1 MRIHCDVCGAE
12 IAKEEAIVEE
22 FEGEAVCFCSAE
34 CAESRGYH
42 QVMQDPGREE
52 GTSPPDLR

>member
-22 FEGEAVCFCSAE
+22 FEGEAVYFCSPN
-34 CAESRGYH
+34 CAESRGFH
-42 QVMQDPGREE
+42 PVMQDPGREE
-52 GTSPPDLR
+52 QNSPQDLR

>member
-22 FEGEAVCFCSAE
+22 FESEAVYFCSPE

-42 QVMQDPGREE
+42 PVYADPGRDEE
-52 GTSPPDLR
+52 ASPEDPR